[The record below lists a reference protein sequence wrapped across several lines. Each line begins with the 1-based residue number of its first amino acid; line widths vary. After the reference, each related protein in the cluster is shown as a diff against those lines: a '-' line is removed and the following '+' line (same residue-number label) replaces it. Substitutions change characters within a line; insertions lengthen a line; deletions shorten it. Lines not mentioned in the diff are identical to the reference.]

1 MAVTRPRIISRHKRI
16 CAAGEQQNS
25 PSPCRRATPGS
36 GVLPV
41 QPPRNPYGGG
51 GGAGQV
57 PAHRAGGSR
66 LCGSTAH
73 DHRAQA
79 LSDQENPD
87 GAVPEASGGPLPSF
101 PLLHLRRHSW
111 GHSTLLACNSVEAS
125 LRHTHRR
132 LRARQTPFVDLKE
145 TATQRVR
152 PRDFAFPA
160 NSAPRSLSFTAL
172 MDSSPPMKRLMCP
185 LSLKYNNSSLKST
198 VSHTIGQQARGY
210 TLHCRRRGST
220 LQKGAAL

>member
-1 MAVTRPRIISRHKRI
+1 M
-16 CAAGEQQNS
+16 
-25 PSPCRRATPGS
+25 
-36 GVLPV
+36 

-51 GGAGQV
+51 GGVGQV
-57 PAHRAGGSR
+57 PAHTAGGSH
-66 LCGSTAH
+66 LCGSTTH
-73 DHRAQA
+73 NHRAQV

-87 GAVPEASGGPLPSF
+87 GAVPGASGAPFIPSHFFCPLV
-101 PLLHLRRHSW
+101 LHLRRHSW
-111 GHSTLLACNSVEAS
+111 GHSALLACTQWKPPSG
-125 LRHTHRR
+125 THIEE
-132 LRARQTPFVDLKE
+132 LRARQTPFVNLKE

-198 VSHTIGQQARGY
+198 VIQSDNRQGDTHY
-210 TLHCRRRGST
+210 TR
-220 LQKGAAL
+220 QKEGIYAAEEGGGVVRFKAEHKGTV